1 MGLKE
6 ARTMNGMKNMLS
18 VPDNNSVPKK
28 GSHTNVSK
36 TVENGANGHTNGQT
50 NGHAKG
56 NGLVPINLH
65 H

>member
-1 MGLKE
+1 
-6 ARTMNGMKNMLS
+6 MKNMLS
-18 VPDNNSVPKK
+18 VPDNNGVPKK
-28 GSHTNVSK
+28 GSH
-36 TVENGANGHTNGQT
+36 GHTNGQT